1 MFKEG
6 ETLEG
11 TIQSDDKESLLRMLS
26 NTGVME
32 NIASQ
37 RSASTGEQK
46 HQASRLSMLEENQGA
61 SVEWS
66 TRNEVVTNKFAALLR
81 ESSEEIDF
89 TYTTYERWRSAS
101 SEACRRLTQN
111 NLMPDLTLETTPL
124 KPLKKKVEEMKRK
137 GWGDD
142 RICMHVLCNDVPEAA
157 VGLYEKVTLKHLD
170 SKCATKCHHQ
180 AEYRTHPAWK
190 QEHQWAPLYFR
201 KHLVVAYKGNSH
213 IIVYNPATRDFCDTN
228 DNANNEPRRTFYEN
242 TWRSLA
248 NKAFGSELEVT
259 VRHMD
264 VQGHNDCGVWI
275 YLIPHLLHD
284 RDKATA
290 TIVNPDDVY
299 ANYISNIVG
308 LRPDMKSHEHEA
320 AIIWRNGRK
329 KDELVCCGRK
339 NGTLG
344 IEKIVPK
351 VHMSVL
357 HLLNLVVRE
366 FAGYV
371 YKMWNNMYS

>member
-11 TIQSDDKESLLRMLS
+11 TFQSDDKESLLRMLS

-46 HQASRLSMLEENQGA
+46 HQSSRLSMLEENEYATYNVKTLKSPFLIGA
-61 SVEWS
+61 SCH
-66 TRNEVVTNKFAALLR
+66 TMTKKFAARLR
-81 ESSEEIDF
+81 ESSEEIEF
-89 TYTTYERWRSAS
+89 TYITYKRWRSAS
-101 SEACRRLTQN
+101 SEACRQLVHEN
-111 NLMPDLTLETTPL
+111 DLMPNLTLETTPL

-142 RICMHVLCNDVPEAA
+142 RICMHVLCNDTPEAA

-170 SKCATKCHHQ
+170 SKCPTKCHHQ

-242 TWRSLA
+242 TWKSLA
-248 NKAFGSELEVT
+248 KKAFGSVDLEVM

-284 RDKATA
+284 RDKQTA

-299 ANYISNIVG
+299 ANYISNI
-308 LRPDMKSHEHEA
+308 
-320 AIIWRNGRK
+320 
-329 KDELVCCGRK
+329 
-339 NGTLG
+339 
-344 IEKIVPK
+344 
-351 VHMSVL
+351 
-357 HLLNLVVRE
+357 
-366 FAGYV
+366 AGYEQT
-371 YKMWNNMYS
+371 